1 MIRTISAI
9 KRSEKQHTS
18 QPCSIETV
26 FNQAVSILAERL
38 SGRGLTFIGM
48 WLVLSNGIENSL
60 DADSLA
66 YQNRLE
72 PITIRSGKR
81 RRLAMMHS

>member
-1 MIRTISAI
+1 M

-18 QPCSIETV
+18 QPCSI
-26 FNQAVSILAERL
+26 QAVSDQAGSILAERL
-38 SGRGLTFIGM
+38 SGRGFTFIGM

-60 DADSLA
+60 GTDSLA

-72 PITIRSGKR
+72 PINIRSGKCE
-81 RRLAMMHS
+81 RLAVIPS